1 MWRNEDGN
9 PQAPPEVPA
18 GSANSTSATKTGTI
32 GGGSRSGASP
42 SPKGAACVS
51 QGIRIKGELN
61 GTEDLFLDG
70 NVDGKVSLGNATLTV
85 GPNAT
90 VKAEISARD
99 LVVRGRVEGKLTA
112 NERIQIWSTARIQGD
127 MKAERISIEDGA
139 ELHGRLEAGRPSG
152 STVVGTGN
160 PGTHKKAEASKSR
173 DAGRGDEK
181 PAPGAALAGAD

>member
-1 MWRNEDGN
+1 MWRKEDGST
-9 PQAPPEVPA
+9 QASTEEPA
-18 GSANSTSATKTGTI
+18 GSLNSTSATKTGTI
-32 GGGSRSGASP
+32 GGSSRSGASP
-42 SPKGAACVS
+42 SPKAAACIS

-70 NVDGKVSLGNATLTV
+70 NVDGRVSLGNATLTV

-127 MKAERISIEDGA
+127 MKAERISIEEGA
-139 ELHGRLEAGRPSG
+139 ELHGKLEAGRPSG

-160 PGTHKKAEASKSR
+160 PGTLKKAEANKSK
-173 DAGRGDEK
+173 DASGGDEK
-181 PAPGAALAGAD
+181 TAPGAAVAGAD

>member
-1 MWRNEDGN
+1 MWRKEDGN
-9 PQAPPEVPA
+9 PQASPEVPA
-18 GSANSTSATKTGTI
+18 GSVNSTSPTKTRTI
-32 GGGSRSGASP
+32 GGSSPSGASP
-42 SPKGAACVS
+42 SPKAAACIS

-127 MKAERISIEDGA
+127 MRAERISIEEGA
-139 ELHGRLEAGRPSG
+139 ELHGKLEAGRPLA

-160 PGTHKKAEASKSR
+160 PGTYKKAEANKSK
-173 DAGRGDEK
+173 DASGGDEK
-181 PAPGAALAGAD
+181 TAPGAALAGAD

>member
-1 MWRNEDGN
+1 MWRKEDGN
-9 PQAPPEVPA
+9 PQASPEVLA
-18 GSANSTSATKTGTI
+18 GSVNSTSATKTGTI
-32 GGGSRSGASP
+32 GGSSPSGASP
-42 SPKGAACVS
+42 SPKAAACIS
-51 QGIRIKGELN
+51 HGIRIKGELN

-127 MKAERISIEDGA
+127 MKADRISIEEGA
-139 ELHGRLEAGRPSG
+139 ELHGRLEAGSPSG
-152 STVVGTGN
+152 NVVRTGN
-160 PGTHKKAEASKSR
+160 PGTHKRAEANKSK
-173 DAGRGDEK
+173 DAGGGDEK
-181 PAPGAALAGAD
+181 TAPGAAVAGAD